1 MLPIHQV
8 VFDKRAPRLSDEAKI
23 DFILIGRWFG
33 EDIFTYVRA
42 YGSLAPPHVLLLYVL
57 DKLLAR
63 EIAYQ
68 TVGDRLTKNLKEAKK
83 YL

>member
-8 VFDKRAPRLSDEAKI
+8 VFDKRTPRLSDEAKI
-23 DFILIGRWFG
+23 YFIPIGRWFG
-33 EDIFTYVRA
+33 EDIFTYVRF
-42 YGSLAPPHVLLLYVL
+42 YGSLAPPHVLPLYVL

-68 TVGDRLTKNLKEAKK
+68 TVGDGLKKTLKKAKK